1 MKSGSVRAVAKT
13 VLLIAWLPILAPGEI
28 PGSGPANPTAAAGPA
43 VPPYVSP
50 EVNSVHTVPFRL
62 RAPNAQKVE
71 VVLEGAVSP
80 MQQGAEGLWTATSPV
95 LTPEIYSYH
104 FVIDG
109 TSFLDPRN
117 THVVNNLL
125 NLASDVT

>member
-1 MKSGSVRAVAKT
+1 
-13 VLLIAWLPILAPGEI
+13 
-28 PGSGPANPTAAAGPA
+28 
-43 VPPYVSP
+43 
-50 EVNSVHTVPFRL
+50 
-62 RAPNAQKVE
+62 
-71 VVLEGAVSP
+71 

-95 LTPEIYSYH
+95 LAPEIYSYH

-125 NLASDVT
+125 NLASDVTIPATPPEPWELQGVPHGVVERHFYTSQVVQGLPNNQSDYYTSTRRRGTTQNLIRAIPCCIFSTVVATQPMP

>member
-1 MKSGSVRAVAKT
+1 
-13 VLLIAWLPILAPGEI
+13 
-28 PGSGPANPTAAAGPA
+28 
-43 VPPYVSP
+43 
-50 EVNSVHTVPFRL
+50 
-62 RAPNAQKVE
+62 
-71 VVLEGAVSP
+71 

-95 LTPEIYSYH
+95 LAPEIYSYH

-125 NLASDVT
+125 GDSWSGGTGTFRKLRAVPDRCVRFVRRFKAPKTGPESATEH